1 MNIDITR
8 PVVSDLWPLYVSGE
22 AHADTKTLVDAFLA
36 SDREFAQV
44 LHASAGV
51 VLEAGSGPAL
61 STEHELNTLAR
72 IRRRLWGPA
81 WALQLAMVFS
91 MLAFG
96 RIVSDTSWD
105 VSPRN
110 FIVMASMAAAFWT
123 AFVVILIR
131 NRARI
136 LIQTPGRRTPTR
148 G

>member
-1 MNIDITR
+1 MA
-8 PVVSDLWPLYVSGE
+8 VYVSGE
-22 AHADTKTLVDAFLA
+22 AHADTKALVDAFLA
-36 SDREFAQV
+36 WIAFAQV
-44 LHASAGV
+44 PTRA
-51 VLEAGSGPAL
+51 PAF
-61 STEHELNTLAR
+61 SKPAPGRHCHPNTQYLAR

-81 WALQLAMVFS
+81 WILQLAMVFS

-110 FIVMASMAAAFWT
+110 FIVMASMAAAFWI

-136 LIQTPGRRTPTR
+136 LIQTPGRRTLTR
-148 G
+148 S

>member
-22 AHADTKTLVDAFLA
+22 AHADTKALVDAFLA
-36 SDREFAQV
+36 SDREFAQE

-51 VLEAGSGPAL
+51 VLEAGPGPAL
-61 STEHELNTLAR
+61 SAEHELNTLAR

-110 FIVMASMAAAFWT
+110 FIVMASMAAAFWIT
-123 AFVVILIR
+123 FVVILIR

-148 G
+148 S